1 LGTKQVQNVAQVWR
15 QDGASPFS
23 SLIFDQAGNL
33 YGTTENGGDF
43 DWGTV
48 FQLTPHSDGK
58 WTERVLYSFTEGN
71 DGARPF
77 SNLILDQA
85 GNLYGTTAIGG
96 NSTCLGGGCGVV
108 FQLSPNQD
116 GSWTESVL
124 YAFKG
129 GADGGEPFGGLTFD
143 QAGNLYGTTTG
154 QGTSSWGTVFSLAH
168 NQDGSWTEAVL
179 HHFAFDTGG
188 AVPGEGLT
196 FDQAG
201 ALYGT
206 TVYAGDPSC
215 QCGVVFKLSPNQG
228 RTWTESVLYAFKGG
242 ADGGEPNG
250 YLTFDRVGKLYGT
263 TQNFTLSS
271 KVGVAFQL
279 TPQRDGNWT
288 EKVLHQFTGGNDGFQ
303 PGAGLMWDQ
312 AGNLYGTTSHGGG
325 TSRLCSTGCGVVF
338 KLSPKSKGEWNETV
352 LHQFHSQPGAFPVA
366 GVIFDPAGNLYGT
379 TSGKRD
385 SAQTLGSVFEIT
397 P

>member
-1 LGTKQVQNVAQVWR
+1 MRHSPVCFTCHGRSSALAISRLVSFFLTVMLLSVPGAWAQSKYNTLHR
-15 QDGASPFS
+15 FGDKDGDSPSF

-33 YGTTENGGDF
+33 YGTTKYGGDF

-58 WTERVLYSFTEGN
+58 WTERVLYSFTDGN
-71 DGARPF
+71 DGARPLA
-77 SNLILDQA
+77 NLIWDQA
-85 GNLYGTTAIGG
+85 GNLYGTTTIGG

-129 GADGGEPFGGLTFD
+129 GADGGEPNGGLILD

-154 QGTSSWGTVFSLAH
+154 RGTSKWGTVLSLAH

-188 AVPGEGLT
+188 AVPRRGLT

-206 TVYAGDPSC
+206 TFYAGDPCC
-215 QCGVVFKLSPNQG
+215 QCGVVFKLSPN
-228 RTWTESVLYAFKGG
+228 
-242 ADGGEPNG
+242 
-250 YLTFDRVGKLYGT
+250 
-263 TQNFTLSS
+263 
-271 KVGVAFQL
+271 
-279 TPQRDGNWT
+279 
-288 EKVLHQFTGGNDGFQ
+288 
-303 PGAGLMWDQ
+303 
-312 AGNLYGTTSHGGG
+312 
-325 TSRLCSTGCGVVF
+325 
-338 KLSPKSKGEWNETV
+338 
-352 LHQFHSQPGAFPVA
+352 
-366 GVIFDPAGNLYGT
+366 
-379 TSGKRD
+379 
-385 SAQTLGSVFEIT
+385 
-397 P
+397 